1 MTNSGFRDNVY
12 DFGFAASFLP
22 DRPFPLQIFYRKSQ
36 YGAIGSG
43 FNENED
49 TSTLGIDWA
58 LRVRR
63 LPHLDIRYLKQD
75 NEVQLPT
82 SLTNSSYRLN
92 QLGIDA
98 SDQWMGWKW
107 SAGFN
112 DFSTTNNA
120 VEALTL
126 PSPFQEKLKLQDL
139 LVTRTFWDD
148 KARFNFGDR
157 VQWQEQGLWAEP
169 AGRFTDAYA
178 NAQLQINYTPKLSS
192 NYFYTYTDI
201 SQSGETSLI
210 GAETSS
216 SNLSLILIPAFTSNA
231 FGGGVQYRIIP
242 SLSVFQQVQE
252 YLVTPVQGV
261 AEAETS
267 EFDSLSGTYFGK
279 VWRGLEFGGTY
290 AGHVQV
296 LGTTLGHHPATF
308 SNDLEGRVAWGNTR
322 RVRLIASG
330 IDSRYNLVDELGGF
344 STNRDL
350 RLQAETTRLF
360 GWHLRGSAERARLE
374 YLSVGGDIVSDTTNY
389 SAQLQQ
395 RRLSLSVGHQD
406 LTGVGA
412 LFPAIV
418 SAEEW
423 LSTQLPLSELVAT
436 PLLNRLLARRHGG
449 GHCPCA

>member
-1 MTNSGFRDNVY
+1 M
-12 DFGFAASFLP
+12 
-22 DRPFPLQIFYRKSQ
+22 KMK
-36 YGAIGSG
+36 
-43 FNENED
+43 D
-49 TSTLGIDWA
+49 TSTFGIDWA

-107 SAGFN
+107 SAGLN

-139 LVTRTFWDD
+139 LVTRTFWDN
-148 KARFNFGDR
+148 KARLNFGDR
-157 VQWQEQGLWAEP
+157 IQWQEQGLLGQP
-169 AGRFTDAYA
+169 AGHFTDAYA

-216 SNLSLILIPAFTSNA
+216 SNLSLILIPDFASNT

-252 YLVTPVQGV
+252 YVVTPVQGV

-279 VWRGLEFGGTY
+279 VWRGLELGGTY

-296 LGTTLGHHPATF
+296 LGTTLGRHPATF
-308 SNDLEGRVAWGNTR
+308 SNDLEGRVGWGKTR
-322 RVRLIASG
+322 RVRLVASG
-330 IDSRYNLVDELGGF
+330 VDSRYNLVDQLGGF

-360 GWHLRGSAERARLE
+360 GWHLRGSADRARLE

-395 RRLSLSVGHQD
+395 RRVSLSVGHQT

-436 PLLNRLLARRHGG
+436 PLLNRLSHVNTAAVTVRVRKQLDVSADYNSEKDQLTTR
-449 GHCPCA
+449 